1 MESRVINEGGVM
13 PGGEVSLDEVG
24 LIKTMQ
30 WYDGFVIGLACPGF
44 ILVGIAG
51 STLTL
56 GPVWASVIWF
66 LSALVGGLSAYIYA
80 EPAAM
85 FPDKSGGM
93 PMYAKEGWRQH
104 FSLAGP
110 IATFGY
116 WFAWSSVLAIYG
128 GIIGT
133 LLLSRFKPEALA
145 TVWHLPIVDV
155 TWPRL
160 IGALCILACFV
171 FNYAGM
177 RPAVWFSYVTGA
189 MMVLP
194 VAALAFIP
202 IIKGQ
207 LGDGNI
213 EWVLNSTTIDANVA
227 YYGGTPSLTQAI
239 ILGIVWFWVIA
250 WSSYGS
256 EAPATFAPE
265 YHDTKSDTQKAIAS
279 TAVLGGVLALLL
291 PLTVVAAVGMD
302 TIAADPT
309 YIAFLTTALDVTVG
323 TTLGAVFTVFLCA
336 GLLLSMNTATMDGS
350 RALYGMAKDGL
361 TIRWFANL
369 NKHSVPGRAMF
380 LDMVFNVFLLFFA
393 PTLLFILLAGNAGY
407 VLAHVLALSGFLLLR
422 KYRGNWPRPLKLSS
436 TWVVIAWIALI
447 VNGIGTI
454 VGIAY
459 MQYTGYLVK
468 FNADGVADVTGY
480 RPAALAVG
488 VGVIIVAVVGYI
500 IGQKQ
505 VGRPISLRDPSDEE
519 PTPQVYE
526 LMGKHA
532 PSGD

>member
-1 MESRVINEGGVM
+1 M
-13 PGGEVSLDEVG
+13 PGAEVSLDQVG
-24 LIKTMQ
+24 LIKSMQ

-66 LSALVGGLSAYIYA
+66 LSALVGGLAAYIYA

-93 PMYAKEGWRQH
+93 SMFAKEGWRQH

-110 IATFGY
+110 IATLGY
-116 WFAWSSVLAIYG
+116 WFAWSSVLAIFG

-133 LLLSRFKPEALA
+133 LLLSRFNPGALA
-145 TVWHLPIVDV
+145 TVWDLTIVDV

-160 IGALCILACFV
+160 IGAVCILACFL
-171 FNYAGM
+171 FNYFGM
-177 RPAVWFSYVTGA
+177 RPAVWFSYATAVL
-189 MMVLP
+189 MVIP
-194 VAALAFIP
+194 VAALAIIP

-207 LGDGNI
+207 LGNGNI
-213 EWVLNSTTIDANVA
+213 EWVLNSTTINANVE
-227 YYGGTPSLTQAI
+227 YYGGTPSMTQAI

-250 WSSYGS
+250 WSSYGA

-265 YHDTKSDTQKAIAS
+265 YHDTKGDTQKALAS
-279 TAVLGGVLALLL
+279 TAVMAGVLATLL
-291 PLTVVAAVGMD
+291 PLTIVAAIGMD

-309 YIAFLTTALDVTVG
+309 YIAFLTTALDATVG

-336 GLLLSMNTATMDGS
+336 GLLLSMNTATMDAS

-361 TIRWFANL
+361 TIRWLANL
-369 NKHSVPGRAMF
+369 NKHSVPGRAMS
-380 LDMVFNVFLLFFA
+380 LDLIFNLSLLFFA
-393 PTLLFILLAGNAGY
+393 PTLLFTLLAGNIGY

-422 KYRGNWPRPLKLSS
+422 KDRPNWPRPLKLSGG
-436 TWVVIAWIALI
+436 WVVAAWIGLG
-447 VNGIGTI
+447 VNVIGTI
-454 VGIAY
+454 VGVAY

-468 FNADGVADVTGY
+468 FSADGVADITGY
-480 RPAALAVG
+480 RPVALAIG
-488 VGVIIVAVVGYI
+488 VGVIVVAVVGYI

-505 VGRPISLRDPSDEE
+505 AGRPFSFKDPSDEQ
-519 PTPQVYE
+519 PAAHVYE
-526 LMGKHA
+526 LMGTSA